1 MNLVQSW
8 YLSLALAQNV
18 SLWWNY
24 VSYFPKNYPH
34 RCCVLVNKL
43 FKVSTP
49 EGPPVSFPP
58 SRARPKRPVCRRI
71 PMPCPICRVGPVRVY
86 TVDCRQ
92 SRWLC
97 FFIHV
102 IYTADIVNLAKL
114 FIPNAKSFAIFCA
127 NSKAD
132 SCPYTYMSRSQ
143 KLLQSK
149 MYASRVR
156 AWDVREGVKESFF
169 SYSPLKIIPNTS
181 YLKPLM
187 I

>member
-1 MNLVQSW
+1 MFLYGGIMFLIFLKITPTVVACWLINFSRSLHRRALQWAFPPRGLGLNVQFVAEYPCPVRSVV
-8 YLSLALAQNV
+8 SALYVCIPWTADNRGDYV
-18 SLWWNY
+18 SL
-24 VSYFPKNYPH
+24 FM
-34 RCCVLVNKL
+34 L
-43 FKVSTP
+43 
-49 EGPPVSFPP
+49 
-58 SRARPKRPVCRRI
+58 
-71 PMPCPICRVGPVRVY
+71 
-86 TVDCRQ
+86 
-92 SRWLC
+92 
-97 FFIHV
+97 
-102 IYTADIVNLAKL
+102 YTADIVNLAKL